1 LEHSNKLLYQS
12 TGPEKFVTLF
22 YCVLDYAKH
31 TLTFSNA
38 GHEFPFL
45 LSADGTVR
53 RLETGGLAVGMLEN
67 FPFTEETIALAPG
80 DILVIYSDGI
90 SEAMDVNLS
99 QFGDGR
105 LGTVLSEH
113 LDKPAAEVVDRV
125 INSVRAHAGSAPQMD
140 DITLV
145 VMKRSA

>member
-1 LEHSNKLLYQS
+1 VEQSNKLLYQS

-22 YCVLDYAKH
+22 YCVLDFRNH

-45 LSADGTVR
+45 LSADGKSR
-53 RLETGGLAVGMLEN
+53 RLETGGLAVGMLQD
-67 FPFTEETIALAPG
+67 FPFAEETVNLAPG
-80 DILVIYSDGI
+80 DTLVIYSDGI
-90 SEAMDVNLS
+90 SEAMDVDLT
-99 QFGDGR
+99 QFGDSR
-105 LGTVLSEH
+105 LSAVLAEH
-113 LDKPAAEVVDRV
+113 HNTTAGELVDH
-125 INSVRAHAGSAPQMD
+125 IISSVRTHAGSAPQMD